1 MTILRASEAPAEDGG
16 TEVTRP
22 PQTTPEQ
29 SNRGDGRALVLSFH
43 DEL

>member
-1 MTILRASEAPAEDGG
+1 MPLRASETPPEDGG

-29 SNRGDGRALVLSFH
+29 SNSGGREDTVLFSIS
-43 DEL
+43 